1 MNVVVFSGIVLEK
14 RPNKD
19 SSDWIDI
26 VLKIMENDIED
37 SYDKNEIYI
46 SSNTIIFSVLNTSY
60 EKSISHCRVG
70 NYIEIC
76 GSLNE
81 NYDRETKQIEI
92 MKIYPQK
99 IRRVARK

>member
-1 MNVVVFSGIVLEK
+1 MNVIVLSGIVLEK
-14 RPNKD
+14 RVNKD
-19 SSDWIDI
+19 NKDWMDI
-26 VLKIMENDIED
+26 VLRVMNNDIED
-37 SYDKNEIYI
+37 SHDKRDIYY
-46 SSNTIIFSVLNTSY
+46 SSKVIIFSVLNTSY
-60 EKSISHCRVG
+60 ENSISHCRVG

-92 MKIYPQK
+92 MKIYPKK

>member
-1 MNVVVFSGIVLEK
+1 MNVIVLSGIILEK
-14 RPNKD
+14 RENKD
-19 SSDWIDI
+19 NKDWMDI
-26 VLKIMENDIED
+26 VLRVMEDD
-37 SYDKNEIYI
+37 VDGSYDKREIFYN
-46 SSNTIIFSVLNTSY
+46 SKVIIFSVLNTSY

-81 NYDRETKQIEI
+81 NYNRDTKEIEI
-92 MKIYPQK
+92 MKIYPKK